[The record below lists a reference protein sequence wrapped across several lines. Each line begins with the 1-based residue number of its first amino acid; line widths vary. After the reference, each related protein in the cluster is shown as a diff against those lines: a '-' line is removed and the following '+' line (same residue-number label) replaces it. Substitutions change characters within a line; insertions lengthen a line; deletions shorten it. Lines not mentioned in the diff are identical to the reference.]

1 MDGNNRNV
9 FWGLVI
15 KPGKRYETT
24 VQEPFRITKACI
36 EPATVKDGK
45 VTSVYVEND
54 INEEFIIANLN
65 LKNFNEGL
73 DLSFNEG
80 EKICFKVDGSGTVHL
95 TGNLLDDPPPT
106 EMFDMDDS
114 EDDSEAMEDSEDEA
128 IDAGDKIKEVSDKE
142 AAKMLKRKKEQ
153 AQAENGK
160 RKKAKVSENGD
171 STIDTT
177 VGDLDDT
184 NNFAEEEDSEDDDDD
199 DESDDDSDEATT
211 DATTDF
217 ADTTAA
223 DDDSDDDDDDDSDE
237 ESEEE
242 SKPEP
247 KKTKQKEETP
257 KKEKEG
263 KSKDVKTPKQESKT
277 PKSDKKFESGKTP
290 KQEAKTPKQEA
301 KTPKQEAKTPK
312 QEGKTPKQETKTT
325 KDDSKTPGK
334 TPKRTIK
341 GGIQVEDIKE
351 GSGPECKAGSSVGM
365 YYEGRLK
372 TNNKKFDGLK
382 AGDPFKFKLGKGEVI
397 KGWDLGILGMKVGGK
412 RRLTIPPKLA
422 YGEAG
427 AKPDIPPNSTLVFE
441 IECKFVK

>member
-1 MDGNNRNV
+1 MEGSNRNV

-24 VQEPFRITKACI
+24 VQEPFRITKACV
-36 EPATVKDGK
+36 EPATAKDGK
-45 VTSVYVEND
+45 ITSVYVEND

-65 LKNFNEGL
+65 LKSFNEGL

-95 TGNLLDDPPPT
+95 TGNLLDDPPPGAD
-106 EMFDMDDS
+106 MFDMDDS
-114 EDDSEAMEDSEDEA
+114 EDDSEAMEDSEEETVEA
-128 IDAGDKIKEVSDKE
+128 GNKIKEVSEKE
-142 AAKMLKRKKEQ
+142 AAKLKRKKEQ
-153 AQAENGK
+153 AENGK
-160 RKKAKVSENGD
+160 KKKAKVSENGD

-199 DESDDDSDEATT
+199 EDDESDDDSDEATT
-211 DATTDF
+211 DVTTDF

-223 DDDSDDDDDDDSDE
+223 DDDSDDDDDDSDE

-247 KKTKQKEETP
+247 KKSKQKEETP
-257 KKEKEG
+257 KKEG
-263 KSKDVKTPKQESKT
+263 KSKEVKTPKQEVKT
-277 PKSDKKFESGKTP
+277 PKSEKKAEAGKTPKQETKTP

-301 KTPKQEAKTPK
+301 KTPKQETKTPK
-312 QEGKTPKQETKTT
+312 QEAKAP

-351 GSGPECKAGSSVGM
+351 GSGPECKPGSSVGM

-372 TNNKKFDGLK
+372 SNNKKFDGLK
-382 AGDPFKFKLGKGEVI
+382 AGDPFKFKLGGGQVI

-412 RRLTIPPKLA
+412 RKLTIPPKLA
-422 YGEAG
+422 YGESG
-427 AKPDIPPNSTLVFE
+427 APPDIPPNSTLVFD

>member
-1 MDGNNRNV
+1 MEGSNRNV

-24 VQEPFRITKACI
+24 VQEPFRITKACV
-36 EPATVKDGK
+36 EPATAKDGK
-45 VTSVYVEND
+45 ITSVYVEND

-65 LKNFNEGL
+65 LKSFNEGL

-95 TGNLLDDPPPT
+95 TGNLLDDPPPGAD
-106 EMFDMDDS
+106 MFDMDDS
-114 EDDSEAMEDSEDEA
+114 EDDSEAMEDSEEETVE
-128 IDAGDKIKEVSDKE
+128 AGDKIKEVSEKE
-142 AAKMLKRKKEQ
+142 AAKLKRKKEQ
-153 AQAENGK
+153 AENGK
-160 RKKAKVSENGD
+160 KKKAKVSENGD

-199 DESDDDSDEATT
+199 DDESDDDSDEATT
-211 DATTDF
+211 DVTTDF

-223 DDDSDDDDDDDSDE
+223 DDDSDDDDDDSDE

-247 KKTKQKEETP
+247 KKSKQKEETP
-257 KKEKEG
+257 KKEG
-263 KSKDVKTPKQESKT
+263 KSKEVKTPKQEVKT
-277 PKSDKKFESGKTP
+277 PKSEKKAEAGKTPKQETKTP
-290 KQEAKTPKQEA
+290 KQEAKTPKQDA
-301 KTPKQEAKTPK
+301 
-312 QEGKTPKQETKTT
+312 KTPKQETKTPKQEAKAP

-351 GSGPECKAGSSVGM
+351 GSGPECKPGSSVGM

-372 TNNKKFDGLK
+372 SNNKKFDGLK
-382 AGDPFKFKLGKGEVI
+382 AGDPFKFKLGGGQVI

-412 RRLTIPPKLA
+412 RKLTIPPKLA
-422 YGEAG
+422 YGESG
-427 AKPDIPPNSTLVFE
+427 APPDIPPNSTLVFD